1 MVEQRSSCGAHPP
14 ARWIFVGSKR
24 LGLRICEAVLS
35 TSRHAFD
42 RIATIDDRNDA
53 RSVHADFLALSD
65 RHGVDVEVLA
75 KHSDLVSLIGS
86 GTQAVLVCGYYRLLS
101 EELLGQPEKGI
112 IGIHNSLLPKY
123 RGGAPLVWSMINGDE
138 QVGSSLFRL
147 SGGVDDGPVFHQW
160 RIALS
165 QEAAIGDVLAELE
178 ASIGDDIAA
187 LWDGIIEGSLRGR
200 PQDEGQATY
209 SAQRKPED
217 GRIDWSLPASVLHNF
232 IRAQSRPYPGA
243 FFLHNDKRVYVHRSR
258 VFEHPYACT
267 PGQVLGIAEGAL
279 TIGCG
284 ENSAIVLGELV
295 QDGCPLS
302 IPAHF
307 DSLKTR
313 L

>member
-1 MVEQRSSCGAHPP
+1 MVEQRSSCGDHPS

-123 RGGAPLVWSMINGDE
+123 RGGAPLVWSIMNGDE

-165 QEAAIGDVLAELE
+165 QQVAIGDVLAELE
-178 ASIGDDIAA
+178 ASISNDIAA
-187 LWDGIIEGSLRGR
+187 LWDGIIEGSLQGH
-200 PQDEGQATY
+200 PQDEGRATY

-217 GRIDWSLPASVLHNF
+217 GRIDWSLPASTLHNF
-232 IRAQSRPYPGA
+232 IRAQSKPYPGA
-243 FFLHNDKRVYVHRSR
+243 YFLHGQEKVHVHRSS
-258 VFEHPYACT
+258 VFERPYAAT
-267 PGQVLGIAEGAL
+267 PGQVLRIDDHAL
-279 TIGCG
+279 TVGCG
-284 ENSAIVLGELV
+284 GNSAIVIGELMRE
-295 QDGCPLS
+295 GNPL
-302 IPAHF
+302 PVRECF
-307 DSLKTR
+307 KSLSSR